1 MHAIITFASCWI
13 LIQAVMQ
20 EQSDNVLKQQ
30 NRKVLRIIGAT
41 LWTIEMI
48 NEELQQKNVIEHVL
62 EKRKTQKTAS
72 KGLGSVNVN
81 SGGS

>member
-1 MHAIITFASCWI
+1 M
-13 LIQAVMQ
+13 
-20 EQSDNVLKQQ
+20 
-30 NRKVLRIIGAT
+30 

-48 NEELQQKNVIEHVL
+48 NEELQRKNVIERVL